1 MKEVLF
7 NAHDLVLIFTLFLCL
22 AFAVFLFFL
31 KKGKKL
37 SNFLLASFLIAQATI
52 PLDNLINFGEAFK
65 NFALNIS
72 PNLFYTFGLAYW
84 IEASLLLFYVRSL
97 IYKDYTLSKKD
108 LWYLLPLFVYS
119 IYFSYDWLLLDEQIK
134 MAALRGD
141 SIATTPMI
149 DRVIHIVRECLR
161 SVFGILCLIELHKYD
176 KHIKDEVGELV
187 SVDLTWLKVLVIGF
201 LVIRIDAIFVAL
213 AIFFSYEL
221 GIHIDHEI
229 LGLTANYA
237 TLLLLTGLIFFSAGH
252 STLFKGI
259 DNKLD
264 SEKGRI
270 EESFNPDDIKA
281 LELYMK
287 QSKPYLNHLLT
298 LENLA
303 NQVSLSPR
311 YLSSLINRHFEKNF
325 YEFIN
330 YYRIEESKD
339 LLTSKDNKKTTMLD
353 IMDRAGF
360 NSKATFNTFF
370 KKLIGITPTEYR
382 KNYWSNDQ

>member
-7 NAHDLVLIFTLFLCL
+7 NTHDLVLLFTIFLCL
-22 AFAVFLFFL
+22 AFTVFLFFL

-37 SNFLLASFLIAQATI
+37 SNFLLASFLITQAAI

-97 IYKDYTLSKKD
+97 IYKDFTLTKKD
-108 LWYLLPLFVYS
+108 LWYLLPFLAYT
-119 IYFSYDWLLLDEQIK
+119 IYFTFDWLLLDHQLK
-134 MAALRGD
+134 MAALQGNI
-141 SIATTPMI
+141 IATSPMI
-149 DRVIHIVRECLR
+149 DRIIHIVRGCLR
-161 SVFGILCLIELHKYD
+161 CALGILCLIELHKYD
-176 KHIKDEVGELV
+176 KHIKNEVAELV

-201 LVIRIDAIFVAL
+201 LIIRVDAIFVAL
-213 AIFFSYEL
+213 AIIFSYEM
-221 GIHIDHEI
+221 GINIDHEI

-237 TLLLLTGLIFFSAGH
+237 ILLLIIGLIFFSAGH
-252 STLFKGI
+252 SPLFKGI

-264 SEKGRI
+264 KEKSKVD
-270 EESFNPDDIKA
+270 ESFDPDEIKA
-281 LELYMK
+281 IELYMK

-298 LENLA
+298 LDNLA
-303 NQVSLSPR
+303 NQVSLTPR

-325 YEFIN
+325 FEFIN
-330 YYRIEESKD
+330 YYRVEESKA
-339 LLTSKDNKKTTMLD
+339 LLISEENKKTTMLD
-353 IMDRAGF
+353 VMDRAGF

-370 KKLIGITPTEYR
+370 KKLMGITPTQYR
-382 KNYWSNDQ
+382 KNYWNKTQ